1 MLFEPGFAQKPGTPA
16 NNAANPEHTRQI
28 LVANAHALESR
39 GRPDMAI
46 QIWQQILLSDPK
58 NPEALAGLAR
68 DYRLSGSLKESDAA
82 LEKLRAV
89 SPNDPNIPKIQALT
103 STRLQSDRLRQA
115 GELARQGKNEDAMR
129 IYRELYGDRPPDGDI
144 AMAYYQTL
152 YGTANGKEEAIGAMR
167 ALAARNPGD
176 PRYQVEL
183 GTMLTYEGRT
193 REEGIKILQAHPL
206 DPNARQ
212 ALRQALIWNS
222 ANPASAA
229 QLREY
234 LKTHPQDTEI
244 AGHLKEDE
252 QKLSQ
257 MNSGIAR
264 TPEERAAFAALN
276 AHRLDDAQTRF
287 MALLQKDPNNG
298 RVAAGMG
305 FLRMQQ
311 NNFSGAISYLTQA
324 EANGFKA
331 AVVESALATSRFWYT
346 MGEASQAFDENQ
358 FDVAAAKYRDA
369 LAMRPKSPEAL
380 NGLAGLL
387 TKEQQFTQ
395 AVAVY
400 EQLLKIQPKNNDAWR
415 GLFLAYARDG
425 QTEKALATINRFPPA
440 VKSSLTRDPD
450 YLRTL
455 ATIYRAQGRS
465 ADAQRILSQALALPF
480 PDNGAHLKE
489 DTRLQYAGILMEAHR
504 FDQAATM
511 YTSIL
516 SEDGANL
523 PAWMGLVSAHHQM
536 NLDGDAIADV
546 EKMPPATYEA
556 SLNDPGFLSMLGSI
570 YQQANQPDI
579 AQGLLERSV
588 KLQMAAGGQPSI
600 QLQLQLAAI
609 YLQRNNTAQAYAI
622 YRQVLTAHPDR
633 LDAWKGLIATLQG
646 TNHTN
651 EALQEIGYIP
661 PAVRLQLEQDPE
673 FVQSEA
679 SLYAAAGDV
688 PHATEYMNRVMRHY
702 AQIGQPE
709 PADLAIQNAW
719 ILYNTKN
726 DRALYP
732 TLMKLGSRQDLT
744 VAQREVI
751 QTIWTNWA
759 VRRAGAAIDNNDN
772 DRAVEILEAAAA
784 AFPDN
789 VAVRRVLAGGY
800 LKTGETRL
808 ALNIYKSLPTQD
820 ASAADFQGAIGAALA
835 ANDKTQAETWLR
847 EALERYP
854 QDYHILGLAARFE
867 QARGDNQRAA
877 DFWRASIAAMPQG
890 TPTDRLAHDLAYPD
904 VNTKPHTAR
913 TAGDLARLLDPTY
926 AAANEPFQKTV
937 KLPPLPA
944 YGPDPYLGTAPV
956 VIGQQQNTIARQTE
970 LPTAPATT
978 QIPLPQPTR
987 STTTTQRSS
996 APQTPELEVPS
1007 AANGTATAGAA
1018 TAASPATHKR
1028 SRKSKQNAASTG
1040 YSGQMN
1046 LPTTEENITNTEP
1059 ALPARTQA
1067 PAQTTAPQQPVWIPA
1082 PSTTEQIPQPQTQQ
1096 AVPPQSAPQEPES
1109 QQTAPQYNPTS
1120 PAPDTAAPPP
1130 PSQQPQVPPIFIPSP
1145 QSSNRPPDAGSQ
1157 PALRISPQPMNGDAA
1172 QVQAQFAEQ
1181 TDGQLTQGSAS
1192 QIRDLGNAPIT
1203 LPSSQPA
1210 DVQTASNEPLV
1221 HPVWSDT
1228 QYTPS
1233 AQEAATGAYSAQKP
1247 QNRNNTQTQPQ
1258 QTVQPPPQQPVQ
1270 TNIPSTQNQ
1279 AQTPSSAAK
1288 KRARRATETVPT
1300 LVTAPTEQTG
1310 PSAPDAQQDQPAP
1323 VAAQPGISD
1332 EQLEQQNLPPLR
1344 GPWVRVRREPQPVN
1358 PRDEAEQQLRSLESG
1373 YSGWMGGDGSFNYRS
1388 GDLGYDRLAALEAPF
1403 EFSVPLGYHARFSV
1417 VAKPV
1422 FLDSGQ
1428 ADGTAVITV
1437 QEATTSGTSLVTI
1450 PQPLGTDTNTGPTT
1464 GTTTVTPTPPPQQN
1478 ASGVGGEIQLAFPH
1492 LAVAAG
1498 YTPWG
1503 FLVSN
1508 WTARANWRPA
1518 NGPFTFTFS
1527 RDSVKDTQLSY
1538 AGLRDPGTASLSFP
1552 GTIWGG
1558 VVANQGNV
1566 QFARGDAMSGFY
1578 VGVGG
1583 QYLTGYQVE
1592 TNTRFDGSG
1601 GAYWRVKTI
1610 PEYGNL
1616 SIGANFFG
1624 MHYGHNEQAY
1634 TFGMGGY
1641 FSPQAYFLAN
1651 IPVTWTGH
1659 YMTRWHYEVLTGL
1672 GVQAFQQ
1679 DSAPLFPLANQK
1691 ASEIGLNNAAL
1702 PALTSVGPNY
1712 NLRGNLS
1719 YQIGPHWF
1727 AGGYLS
1733 ANNSRNYATVS
1744 AGFSIHY
1751 MFRSQ
1756 PAAVLTPT
1764 GLFPNEGLRPFTVP

>member
-1 MLFEPGFAQKPGTPA
+1 MMVVRRALGTIATFAGCAAMLLLSGFAQQKPNAP
-16 NNAANPEHTRQI
+16 AANPEHTRQI

-39 GRPDMAI
+39 GRPDMAL
-46 QIWQQILLSDPK
+46 QLWQQILLSDPK
-58 NPEALAGLAR
+58 NTEALAGLAR
-68 DYRLSGSLKESDAA
+68 DYRLSGSMKESDDA

-89 SPNDPNIPKIQALT
+89 NPNDPNIPKIQALT
-103 STRLQSDRLRQA
+103 STRTQSDKLRQA

-129 IYRELYGDRPPDGDI
+129 IYRELYPNGPPDGDI

-152 YGTANGKEEAIGAMR
+152 YGTANGKEQAITAMR

-176 PRYQVEL
+176 PRYAVEL
-183 GTMLTYEGRT
+183 GIMLTYAAST
-193 REEGIKILQAHPL
+193 REEGIKILQSHPL
-206 DPNARQ
+206 DSNARQ

-234 LKTHPQDTEI
+234 LKTHPQDVEI

-252 QKLSQ
+252 QKLAQ

-264 TPEERAAFAALN
+264 TAEERAAFAALN
-276 AHRLDDAQTRF
+276 AHHLDDAQSRF
-287 MALLQKDPNNG
+287 MAILQKDPNNG

-311 NNFSGAISYLTQA
+311 NNFGGAISYLTQA
-324 EANGFKA
+324 ETNGYRA
-331 AVVESALATSRFWYT
+331 AVVENALATSRFWYT
-346 MGEASQAFDENQ
+346 MGEASQAFDDNQ
-358 FDVAAAKYRDA
+358 FDVAGQKYREA
-369 LAMRPKSPEAL
+369 LAMRPRSPEAL

-387 TKEQQFTQ
+387 TKEQLYTQ
-395 AVAVY
+395 AVGIY
-400 EQLLKIQPKNNDAWR
+400 EQLLKIEPHNNDAWR

-425 QTEKALATINRFPPA
+425 QNEKALAVINRFPPV
-440 VKSSLTRDPD
+440 VKTSLTHDPD

-465 ADAQRILSQALALPF
+465 ADAQRVLSQALALPF
-480 PDNGAHLKE
+480 PDNGARLKE
-489 DTRLQYAGILMEAHR
+489 DTRLQYAGILMESHR
-504 FDQAATM
+504 FDQAAAM
-511 YTSIL
+511 YTQIL
-516 SEDGANL
+516 NDDGSNL

-536 NLDGDAIADV
+536 NLDADAIGDV

-556 SLNDPGFLSMLGSI
+556 SLSDPGFLSMLGAI
-570 YQQANQPDI
+570 YEQANQPDI

-588 KLQMAAGGQPSI
+588 KVQIAAGGQPSI
-600 QLQLQLAAI
+600 PLQLQLAAI

-633 LDAWKGLIATLQG
+633 LDAWKGLIATLQA

-651 EALQEIGYIP
+651 EALQELGFIP
-661 PAVRLQLEQDPE
+661 PAVRAQLDLDPE

-679 SLYAAAGDV
+679 SLYASAGDTAR
-688 PHATEYMNRVMRHY
+688 ATEYMNRVMRHY
-702 AQIGQPE
+702 AQLGTPE

-732 TLMKLGSRQDLT
+732 TLMRLGSRQDLS

-751 QTIWTNWA
+751 QTIWANWA
-759 VRRAGAAIDNNDN
+759 VRRAGTAIDNEDN
-772 DRAVEILEAAAA
+772 NRAVEILEAAAA

-789 VAVRRVLAGGY
+789 IEVRRVLAGGY

-808 ALNIYKSLPTQD
+808 ALQIYKSLPTQN
-820 ASAADFQGAIGAALA
+820 ASATDFQGAIGAALA
-835 ANDKTQAETWLR
+835 ANDKAQAEAWLR
-847 EALERYP
+847 EALDRYP

-913 TAGDLARLLDPTY
+913 TAADLARLLDPTY
-926 AAANEPFQKTV
+926 AAANEPFPKTV

-956 VIGQQQNTIARQTE
+956 VVGNQQNTIAQQTGI
-970 LPTAPATT
+970 PTAPPTT
-978 QIPLPQPTR
+978 NLTVPQSELIQPVTPR
-987 STTTTQRSS
+987 SAAPSSQELTVPGTAAQNS
-996 APQTPELEVPS
+996 APST
-1007 AANGTATAGAA
+1007 
-1018 TAASPATHKR
+1018 
-1028 SRKSKQNAASTG
+1028 SRKRNRKSTSNGQNSG
-1040 YSGQMN
+1040 YTGQMN
-1046 LPTTEENITNTEP
+1046 LPPSEENIT
-1059 ALPARTQA
+1059 
-1067 PAQTTAPQQPVWIPA
+1067 TTAPTTAPSPAPAPNTQQPQPIYIPSLQ
-1082 PSTTEQIPQPQTQQ
+1082 PNESTPQTQPANPQ
-1096 AVPPQSAPQEPES
+1096 TQPPNPQS
-1109 QQTAPQYNPTS
+1109 QQTAPQDNS
-1120 PAPDTAAPPP
+1120 APAIQVPVTPPP
-1130 PSQQPQVPPIFIPSP
+1130 QHQPPPIFIPSP
-1145 QSSNRPPDAGSQ
+1145 QSSSRPPDAGSK
-1157 PALRISPQPMNGDAA
+1157 PALRISPQPMDANAA
-1172 QVQAQFAEQ
+1172 QVQALFAEQ

-1192 QIRDLGNAPIT
+1192 QIRNLGNAPIT
-1203 LPSSQPA
+1203 VPSNPPA
-1210 DVQTASNEPLV
+1210 KTQTASAVPPV
-1221 HPVWSDT
+1221 HPVWSET

-1233 AQEAATGAYSAQKP
+1233 AQEAATGAYSAQKAGQKQ
-1247 QNRNNTQTQPQ
+1247 QNQPQ
-1258 QTVQPPPQQPVQ
+1258 QTVPPPVEQPVQ
-1270 TNIPSTQNQ
+1270 TNAQPSDQTQ
-1279 AQTPSSAAK
+1279 TGKKKKAK
-1288 KRARRATETVPT
+1288 STGPTIPT
-1300 LVTAPTEQTG
+1300 LVTAPTDQAAPIPAPEEQ
-1310 PSAPDAQQDQPAP
+1310 QQAQPA
-1323 VAAQPGISD
+1323 AAQPGISD
-1332 EQLEQQNLPPLR
+1332 EELEQRNLPPLR
-1344 GPWVRVRREPQPVN
+1344 GPWVKVQRQPQVVS

-1373 YSGWMGGDGSFNYRS
+1373 YSGWMGGNGDVNYRS

-1403 EFSVPLGYHARFSV
+1403 EFSAPLGYHVRFTI

-1428 ADGTAVITV
+1428 ADGNSVITV
-1437 QEATTSGTSLVTI
+1437 QESTTAGRTLVTI
-1450 PQPLGTDTNTGPTT
+1450 PQPLGTDTNTGPVAGSTT
-1464 GTTTVTPTPPPQQN
+1464 TPTPPPQQN
-1478 ASGVGGEIQLAFPH
+1478 AAGVGGEAQLSFGNLAF
-1492 LAVAAG
+1492 AAG
-1498 YTPWG
+1498 YTPLG

-1508 WTARANWRPA
+1508 WNARGQWRPG
-1518 NGPFTFTFS
+1518 NGPFTFSAS

-1558 VVANQGNV
+1558 VMANQGQL

-1592 TNTRFDGSG
+1592 TNTRIDGSG
-1601 GAYWRVKTI
+1601 GAYWRVKSF

-1624 MHYGHNEQAY
+1624 MHYAHNEQAY

-1659 YMTRWHYEVLTGL
+1659 YMTHWHYEILTGL

-1679 DSAPLFPLANQK
+1679 DSAPLFPLAGQK

-1702 PALTSVGPNY
+1702 PSLTSVGPNY
-1712 NLRGNLS
+1712 NLRGNVS

-1727 AGGYLS
+1727 AGGFVS
-1733 ANNSRNYATVS
+1733 ANNSRNYATVT

-1751 MFRSQ
+1751 MFRAQ
-1756 PAAVLTPT
+1756 PSAVLAPT
-1764 GLFPNEGLRPFTVP
+1764 GLFPNDGLRPFTVP

>member
-1 MLFEPGFAQKPGTPA
+1 MMVVRRVLGTLGTIAACTALLFEPGFAQKPNAPA
-16 NNAANPEHTRQI
+16 AAGPERTRQI
-28 LVANAHALESR
+28 LVTNAHALESR

-46 QIWQQILLSDPK
+46 QLWQQILLSDPK

-68 DYRLSGSLKESDAA
+68 DYKLSGQAKEADAA
-82 LEKLRAV
+82 LDKLRAAN
-89 SPNDPNIPKIQALT
+89 PNDPNISKIQALT
-103 STRLQSDRLRQA
+103 STRTQSDRLRQA
-115 GELARQGKNEDAMR
+115 GELARQGKNDDAMR

-144 AMAYYQTL
+144 ALAYYQTL
-152 YGTANGKEEAIGAMR
+152 YGTASGKEQAVTAMR

-176 PRYQVEL
+176 PRYSVEL
-183 GTMLTYEGRT
+183 GTMLTYDART
-193 REEGIKILQAHPL
+193 REEGIKILQTHPQ

-229 QLREY
+229 QLRQY
-234 LKTHPQDTEI
+234 LKDHPQDTEI
-244 AGHLKEDE
+244 AGRLKEDE
-252 QKLSQ
+252 SKLAQ

-264 TPEERAAFAALN
+264 TPAERAAFAALN
-276 AHRLDDAQTRF
+276 AHHLDDAQARF
-287 MALLQKDPNNG
+287 MDLLQKDPNNG

-324 EANGFKA
+324 EANGYKP
-331 AVVESALATSRFWYT
+331 AVVENALATSRFWYT

-358 FDVAAAKYRDA
+358 FDVAGQKYREA
-369 LAMRPKSPEAL
+369 LAMRPRSLEAL

-387 TKEQQFTQ
+387 VKEQQFTQ
-395 AVAVY
+395 AVPVY
-400 EQLLKIQPKNNDAWR
+400 EQILKIQPRDQNAWR

-425 QTEKALATINRFPPA
+425 QSAKALATANRFPPT
-440 VKSSLTRDPD
+440 VKTAMTRDPD

-455 ATIYRAQGRS
+455 ATIYKAQGRS
-465 ADAQRILSQALALPF
+465 ADAQRVLSQALALPF
-480 PDNGAHLKE
+480 PENGVHLKE
-489 DTRLQYAGILMEAHR
+489 DTRLQYAGILMESRR
-504 FDQAATM
+504 FDQAAAM
-511 YTSIL
+511 YDNIL
-516 SEDGANL
+516 QEDGNNL
-523 PAWMGLVSAHHQM
+523 SAWMGLVSAHHQM
-536 NLDGDAIADV
+536 NLDNEAINDV

-579 AQGLLERSV
+579 AQGLLERSA
-588 KLQMAAGGQPSI
+588 KLQIAAGGQPSVP
-600 QLQLQLAAI
+600 LQLQLAAI

-633 LDAWKGLIATLQG
+633 LDAWKGLIATLQA

-651 EALQEIGYIP
+651 EALQELAYIP
-661 PAVRLQLEQDPE
+661 TAVRQQLDQDPE

-679 SLYAAAGDV
+679 SLYASAGDV
-688 PHATEYMNRVMRHY
+688 PHATEYMNRVIRHY
-702 AQIGQPE
+702 AE
-709 PADLAIQNAW
+709 TRTLMPADLAIQNAW
-719 ILYNTKN
+719 ILYNTRN

-732 TLMKLGSRQDLT
+732 ALMNLGGRKDLT
-744 VAQREVI
+744 VAQRETI
-751 QTIWTNWA
+751 QTIWANWA
-759 VRRAGAAIDNNDN
+759 VRRAGTAIDNDDN
-772 DRAVEILEAAAA
+772 NRAVEILEAAAA

-789 VAVRRVLAGGY
+789 VEVRRVLAGGY

-820 ASAADFQGAIGAALA
+820 ASATDFQGAIGAALA
-835 ANDKTQAETWLR
+835 ANDKAQAETWLR

-854 QDYHILGLAARFE
+854 QDYKILGLAARFE

-913 TAGDLARLLDPTY
+913 TAGDLARLLDPAY
-926 AAANEPFQKTV
+926 AAATEPFPKTV

-944 YGPDPYLGTAPV
+944 YGPDPYLGQAPV
-956 VIGQQQNTIARQTE
+956 IVGNQQNTIARQTE
-970 LPTAPATT
+970 LPTAP
-978 QIPLPQPTR
+978 
-987 STTTTQRSS
+987 STTRIPVSQSATQQPPASANPTTPTLQ
-996 APQTPELEVPS
+996 
-1007 AANGTATAGAA
+1007 
-1018 TAASPATHKR
+1018 KR
-1028 SRKSKQNAASTG
+1028 RRKSSNNGAQNSG
-1040 YSGQMN
+1040 YTGQMN
-1046 LPTTEENITNTEP
+1046 LPPAEENITNTDVNPPATSRAPEP
-1059 ALPARTQA
+1059 SQAA
-1067 PAQTTAPQQPVWIPA
+1067 PAQPVWIPTPQNNDTLPPLQTQPQSSQPQQAA
-1082 PSTTEQIPQPQTQQ
+1082 PQLRPTAPAIEVPVTPPQQQQVPPLYIPQPQ
-1096 AVPPQSAPQEPES
+1096 S
-1109 QQTAPQYNPTS
+1109 Q
-1120 PAPDTAAPPP
+1120 
-1130 PSQQPQVPPIFIPSP
+1130 
-1145 QSSNRPPDAGSQ
+1145 NRAPDAGTQ
-1157 PALRISPQPMNGDAA
+1157 PALRISPQPMNGNAA
-1172 QVQAQFAEQ
+1172 QVQAQFADQ
-1181 TDGQLTQGSAS
+1181 IDGQLTQGSAS
-1192 QIRDLGNAPIT
+1192 QIRNLGNAPIT
-1203 LPSSQPA
+1203 LPSNPSPGQ
-1210 DVQTASNEPLV
+1210 QTASSTSAV

-1247 QNRNNTQTQPQ
+1247 QNQTRRQQQEPAPAPAQPAPVQQNAPQSTQPNA
-1258 QTVQPPPQQPVQ
+1258 TG
-1270 TNIPSTQNQ
+1270 T
-1279 AQTPSSAAK
+1279 TP
-1288 KRARRATETVPT
+1288 KRKSRQGTASVPT
-1300 LVTAPTEQTG
+1300 LVTAPHEDNGQVQAPEPQPEQEN
-1310 PSAPDAQQDQPAP
+1310 PAQ
-1323 VAAQPGISD
+1323 AQPGISD
-1332 EQLEQQNLPPLR
+1332 EELQQRNLPPLR
-1344 GPWVRVRREPQPVN
+1344 GPWVRVRREAQPLN

-1388 GDLGYDRLAALEAPF
+1388 GDIGFDRLASLEAPF
-1403 EFSVPLGYHARFSV
+1403 EFSAPLGYHARFTML
-1417 VAKPV
+1417 AKPV

-1428 ADGTAVITV
+1428 ADGNSVITV
-1437 QEATTSGTSLVTI
+1437 QESTTSGRTLVTI
-1450 PQPLGTDTNTGPTT
+1450 PQPLGTDVNTGSAVGSTAAIIT
-1464 GTTTVTPTPPPQQN
+1464 PPQQN
-1478 ASGVGGEIQLAFPH
+1478 ASGIGGELQLAFPQ
-1492 LAVAAG
+1492 LSLAAG
-1498 YTPWG
+1498 YTPFG
-1503 FLVSN
+1503 FLVAN
-1508 WTARANWRPA
+1508 WTARANWRPG

-1538 AGLRDPGTASLSFP
+1538 AGLRDPGSASLSFP

-1566 QFARGDAMSGFY
+1566 QYARGDAMSGFY
-1578 VGVGG
+1578 VGFGG

-1592 TNTRFDGSG
+1592 SNSRFDGTG
-1601 GAYWRVKTI
+1601 GAYWRIKSF

-1624 MHYGHNEQAY
+1624 MHYAHNEQAF

-1651 IPVTWTGH
+1651 VPVTWAGH
-1659 YMTRWHYEVLTGL
+1659 YMTHWHYEVLTGL

-1679 DSAPLFPLANQK
+1679 DSASLFPLAAQK

-1702 PALTSVGPNY
+1702 PALTSVGANY
-1712 NLRGNLS
+1712 NLRGNVS

-1727 AGGYLS
+1727 AGGFFS

-1756 PAAVLTPT
+1756 PSAVLAPT
-1764 GLFPNEGLRPFTVP
+1764 GLFPSDGLRPFTVP